1 MTIVSIGGWALQ
13 RLVELDEGHPGIAG
27 HMLRASP
34 ERRQVLAAFFATAR
48 PYREFDSDGEIGSFL
63 IEASH
68 DAVLQAAYGTVPNG
82 LRAALGRAGPIPHP
96 RRFYRYLYALMAP
109 GRQDI
114 GKIVSRL
121 PTVDLERLRVLR
133 LLPTDMRQDNII
145 ANIGGVADAL
155 DLRAFVSLLTDYD
168 VDRSA
173 LIDALASAS
182 SKGALTNLARRWALK
197 ARLPAHPVPASNA
210 YRPITNGDQL
220 RRAALRHRNCM
231 RMYLVNILEHR
242 SAFALFCH
250 DDQEVVVHLLATD
263 AGWELDSLY
272 NRTGPISL
280 AARKIAEGH
289 LRQHGVL
296 FQSRSTTT
304 RPLDP
309 IRRMTAQYDPEGRD
323 D

>member
-1 MTIVSIGGWALQ
+1 MTIVPIGGWALQ
-13 RLVELDEGHPGIAG
+13 RLVELDEVYPGVAG

-48 PYREFDSDGEIGSFL
+48 PHCEFTSDGEIGSFL

-68 DAVLQAAYGTVPNG
+68 DAILHAAFGTVPIG

-96 RRFYRYLYALMAP
+96 RRFYRYLYALMSP
-109 GRQDI
+109 GRQAI

-133 LLPTDMRQDNII
+133 LLPSDMRHDNII

-173 LIDALASAS
+173 LIDAFASAS
-182 SKGALTNLARRWALK
+182 SKDALTNLARRWALK
-197 ARLPAHPVPASNA
+197 ARLPKHPVPASNT
-210 YRPITNGDQL
+210 YRPITNGDEL
-220 RRAALRHRNCM
+220 RRVALRHRNCM
-231 RMYLVNILEHR
+231 RMYLVNILERR
-242 SAFALFCH
+242 SAFALFQH
-250 DDQEVVVHLLATD
+250 DDQEVVVHLLATEG
-263 AGWELDSLY
+263 GWELDRFY
-272 NRTGPISL
+272 NRSGPISS
-280 AARKIAEGH
+280 ATRKNAEGH
-289 LRQHGVL
+289 LRQHGVR